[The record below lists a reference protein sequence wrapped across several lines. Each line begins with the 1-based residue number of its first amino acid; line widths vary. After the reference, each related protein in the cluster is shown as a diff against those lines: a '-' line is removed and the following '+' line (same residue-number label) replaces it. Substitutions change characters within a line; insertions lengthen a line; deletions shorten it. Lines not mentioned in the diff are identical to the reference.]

1 MVFRE
6 PREWFGVIMDLFKTK
21 QSQDIKKE
29 KKEKKKKRTEI
40 TKSFENIFV
49 TYLIF

>member
-29 KKEKKKKRTEI
+29 KKEKKKKEPRLQRVLRI
-40 TKSFENIFV
+40 
-49 TYLIF
+49 YL